1 MAAEDAA
8 LDAAALDE
16 AAVLDAAVLDA
27 AVLDV
32 AADEA
37 ADEALEADA
46 LLALD
51 DAPEEHPTAITST
64 AAHADIA
71 TIDFSTCFDF
81 MANPFPCSDDVM
93 VPCAPPKPPS
103 SYTRVAKRARF
114 VKKCSLCMSYGLL
127 FK

>member
-8 LDAAALDE
+8 LDAAALD
-16 AAVLDAAVLDA
+16 AAAVLDA